1 MEKDLIN
8 NIIKGD
14 EKSFKILYDKHI
26 FKALRTATAITKNKE
41 IAKDATQE
49 AFIRVYLYISNFDI
63 EKPFE
68 PWFYRIL
75 INECNRLM
83 KKNSK
88 FPLAYNSL
96 LEIDIKD
103 NSETEDYS
111 HLYEAVNSLKDI
123 HRIPIILKYL
133 QGFSEKEIAEIMD
146 LNINTVKSR
155 LFQGRKKLRTLLE
168 IVDKGGKYNE

>member
-1 MEKDLIN
+1 MEKELIK
-8 NIIKGD
+8 NIINGD
-14 EKSFKILYDKHI
+14 EESFKKLYNKHI
-26 FKALRTATAITKNKE
+26 HKALRTAIAITKNKE

-88 FPLAYNSL
+88 IPLAYKSL
-96 LEIDIKD
+96 SEKDIKD
-103 NSETEDYS
+103 NSKTEDYS
-111 HLYEAVNSLKDI
+111 HLYEAVNSLRDI

-133 QGFSEKEIAEIMD
+133 QGFSEKEVAEILG
-146 LNINTVKSR
+146 LNLNTLKSR
-155 LFQGRKKLRTLLE
+155 LFQGRKKLKKLLE
-168 IVDKGGKYNE
+168 FENKGGKYNE